1 MFSYLFELTL
11 SLIDALRRWPP
22 GEVSSGPFAPQDVG
36 INTATTASPPPTAAH
51 LDYAPQRTQQG
62 FYAGEVDFYLIREE
76 KKFIVTTV
84 GKGQCFGLIPTLPP
98 RDLFRALV
106 VENDK
111 LEAQLKEMPQLMT
124 CILRTLAQQ
133 ANVVNELI
141 GARVN
146 HQPDLPVH
154 AQLLQL
160 PSAAEVGKG
169 NMEAIQKRMLKQ

>member
-1 MFSYLFELTL
+1 
-11 SLIDALRRWPP
+11 
-22 GEVSSGPFAPQDVG
+22 
-36 INTATTASPPPTAAH
+36 
-51 LDYAPQRTQQG
+51 
-62 FYAGEVDFYLIREE
+62 
-76 KKFIVTTV
+76 
-84 GKGQCFGLIPTLPP
+84 
-98 RDLFRALV
+98 
-106 VENDK
+106 
-111 LEAQLKEMPQLMT
+111 MT